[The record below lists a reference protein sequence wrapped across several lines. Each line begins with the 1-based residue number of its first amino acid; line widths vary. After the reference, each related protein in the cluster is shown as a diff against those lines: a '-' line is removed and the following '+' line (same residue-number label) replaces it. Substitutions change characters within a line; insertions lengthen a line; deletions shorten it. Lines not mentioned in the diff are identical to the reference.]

1 MRDIKFRGKGVDNG
15 KWEYGSHAV
24 ASGCYDLILKNGF
37 SFGFDYNGISNDD
50 WCEVFPETVGEFTG
64 LKDKDGKGK
73 EMFEGDIFKD
83 WLGQLSVIVWKE
95 FRWAFETI
103 NEPSFKYRANF
114 HNIGEVIGNKYDNIE
129 LLERGGN

>member
-1 MRDIKFRGKGVDNG
+1 MREIIFRGKCIDDGEWAYGDYYSTDEMPQRGEVGHYIKISLNE
-15 KWEYGSHAV
+15 EYRV
-24 ASGCYDLILKNGF
+24 I
-37 SFGFDYNGISNDD
+37 
-50 WCEVFPETVGEFTG
+50 PETVGQYIG
-64 LKDKDGKGK
+64 WKDQDGKGK

-129 LLERGGN
+129 LLEREYK